1 VTIGGGKIK
10 STAVFVGSAG
20 NWFHGSSAPMQKSS
34 FAVDPQEVHGIPI
47 FLGGGGRSKPQD
59 SFFCNMTDTTHD
71 YFRVVCNMAAQSD
84 HIFLTTKFISAVRR
98 SGLSRAGQL
107 VTKWCKTETLRG
119 VLMIKVVVPGCGTT
133 SRYVPFII
141 ASSINCIFFSSSSPS
156 ACSRT
161 EMM

>member
-1 VTIGGGKIK
+1 M
-10 STAVFVGSAG
+10 GSAG
-20 NWFHGSSAPMQKSS
+20 NWFHGSSAAMQKALSLWIHRK
-34 FAVDPQEVHGIPI
+34 FTGFQ
-47 FLGGGGRSKPQD
+47 FFFGGGRSKPQD
-59 SFFCNMTDTTHD
+59 SFFCNMIDTTHD

-107 VTKWCKTETLRG
+107 VIKWCKTETLRG
-119 VLMIKVVVPGCGTT
+119 VLIMKVVVPGCGTT

-141 ASSINCIFFSSSSPS
+141 ANSINCIFFSSSSPS